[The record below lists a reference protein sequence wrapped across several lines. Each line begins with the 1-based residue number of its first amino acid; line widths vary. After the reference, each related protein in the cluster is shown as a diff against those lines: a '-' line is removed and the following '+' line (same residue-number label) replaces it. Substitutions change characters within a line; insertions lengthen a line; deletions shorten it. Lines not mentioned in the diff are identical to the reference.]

1 MNAKSLLFGS
11 LVLLAFS
18 ACGPNDHHPVKFG
31 QKAVM
36 PSTKKTPATSASAAA
51 AAAADP
57 STQDATGTSADP
69 AATPD
74 QGTPADGSASTTET
88 PTPEASLPPENGP
101 FGEIREIFQA
111 KCALCHNANTGG
123 NPPNWLD
130 YTVVAGKLDAILT
143 RVFVKKDMPMTGL
156 PGLTAEEA
164 QKLKAWLDAGAPR

>member
-1 MNAKSLLFGS
+1 MNIKSILFS
-11 LVLLAFS
+11 LAVLGTVS
-18 ACGPNDHHPVKFG
+18 ACGPYTHHPVKFG

-36 PSTKKTPATSASAAA
+36 PSAKKTTASSNANS
-51 AAAADP
+51 ADP

-88 PTPEASLPPENGP
+88 PTAEASLPPENGP

-143 RVFVKKDMPMTGL
+143 RVFVKKDMPMTGM